1 MVLEKTLESPLGSK
15 DIKPDNSKGNQPWI
29 FIGRTDAEALILWL
43 PEGEEPTHWKRC
55 WEKLMAG
62 GEGDDRGWD
71 GWMASLTQWTWVWAS
86 CRRHKDR
93 ETCYAAVAKLQRV
106 GHNVVTKQ
114 QHFIYPSSIYWA
126 RQCISRSM
134 YFADND
140 KIIDTFHWSMTR
152 SMYFTDCKIQILTP
166 HGKKKKLR
174 LFIHSPNNVKHI
186 FSAKYYYR
194 QSLEGIQRWKLPSFI

>member
-1 MVLEKTLESPLGSK
+1 MPGKINGRRRRGRQRMGWLDGIIDSMDMSLSKLQEIWKTG
-15 DIKPDNSKGNQPWI
+15 KPAMLQ
-29 FIGRTDAEALILWL
+29 
-43 PEGEEPTHWKRC
+43 
-55 WEKLMAG
+55 
-62 GEGDDRGWD
+62 
-71 GWMASLTQWTWVWAS
+71 
-86 CRRHKDR
+86 
-93 ETCYAAVAKLQRV
+93 LQRV

-140 KIIDTFHWSMTR
+140 KIIDKFHWSMTR